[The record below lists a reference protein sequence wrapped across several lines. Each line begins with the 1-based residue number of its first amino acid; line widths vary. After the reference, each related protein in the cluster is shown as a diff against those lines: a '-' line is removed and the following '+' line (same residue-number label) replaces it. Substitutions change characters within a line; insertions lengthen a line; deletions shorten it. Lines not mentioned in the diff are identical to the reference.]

1 MKCWLNRPR
10 RKEEE
15 IRWIL
20 SFSLQRVNER
30 EKERESLL
38 AFVVL
43 KDGRT
48 SAAVRELSLSLPAF
62 HPLSHSLS
70 MSLSHTF
77 SRSPLP
83 FGRAHHRQICQFFK
97 HQRWN
102 EVSKLWSYLR
112 VVSLSLKKVTLFSF
126 QCIRSLS
133 LSLSHTHTRAL
144 SLDSWITTIQVSSEV
159 GGGRWAFALNG
170 NYNIAAERLRYS
182 RNWRKWSHFAVPP
195 FFASKAVSR

>member
-1 MKCWLNRPR
+1 M
-10 RKEEE
+10 
-15 IRWIL
+15 
-20 SFSLQRVNER
+20 NER

-48 SAAVRELSLSLPAF
+48 SAAVRELSLSLSAF

-112 VVSLSLKKVTLFSF
+112 VVSLSLKRLLYFRFSVFANTHTLSDSL
-126 QCIRSLS
+126 SLS
-133 LSLSHTHTRAL
+133 LSLSHTHTHTL